1 MVSHNPA
8 AQTPRDDTT
17 DAAESSSDNG
27 NETETESA
35 GPPSALED
43 LPPICE
49 VVCLILANAE
59 DPLTQTQ
66 ITDRSARPRKT
77 IQHGVNQLLD
87 ETDLVARRPTSD
99 ARVFDYTLKRYI
111 SNQSHEQ

>member
-1 MVSHNPA
+1 MDSINPTA
-8 AQTPRDDTT
+8 ETT
-17 DAAESSSDNG
+17 EASSES
-27 NETETESA
+27 ETENESVGPSA
-35 GPPSALED
+35 ALEELPPS
-43 LPPICE
+43 CE
-49 VVCLILANAE
+49 VVYLILANAE
-59 DPLTQTQ
+59 APLTQTQ

-99 ARVFDYTLKRYI
+99 ARIFDYTLKRYI